1 MEETMTTAG
10 AGIEPLQT
18 NLTPQLD
25 CHKLQSETTPTRR
38 EMLLHIPEKRLKR
51 GPYFFFQ
58 VLNHRN
64 PEGEF
69 KKLHFA

>member
-1 MEETMTTAG
+1 MTTAG
-10 AGIEPLQT
+10 AGIEPVQT

-25 CHKLQSETTPTRR
+25 CHKLQSETTQTRR

-51 GPYFFFQ
+51 GPYLFFQ

-69 KKLHFA
+69 K

>member
-10 AGIEPLQT
+10 AGLEPLDT
-18 NLTPQLD
+18 NLTPELD
-25 CHKLQSETTPTRR
+25 RHKLQSQTSQERR
-38 EMLLHIPEKRLKR
+38 EQLLHIPEKRAKKF

-69 KKLHFA
+69 K